1 MPYKCC
7 AGDRSDP
14 HSLIS
19 APWTGRIN
27 STWPR
32 NEMRLNPEAIF
43 CSSATIS
50 KEVLASQPSVKHRW
64 WKNATF
70 CYFSPADAEIAL
82 RRTNQHP
89 TTSQQMLPGS
99 YTLLYSATST
109 FIFQSITLS
118 AIIFLSC
125 FPVCHYSRNMQ
136 HLEFQDIFSEHNI
149 VISNISILYTM
160 LVVTT
165 SSLHTVQLIS
175 LPLRSTFNRCKFKH
189 IICKC

>member
-99 YTLLYSATST
+99 YTSPLQCHKHIHISVNHFVCYQSFSCLVFQYAITVGTCTSW
-109 FIFQSITLS
+109 I
-118 AIIFLSC
+118 
-125 FPVCHYSRNMQ
+125 PRY
-136 HLEFQDIFSEHNI
+136 FSEHNI
-149 VISNISILYTM
+149 VISNISIFFFFFNKVHFIYN
-160 LVVTT
+160 VCCHYFIPSHCTT
-165 SSLHTVQLIS
+165 DFSPTLKYI
-175 LPLRSTFNRCKFKH
+175 
-189 IICKC
+189 